1 MEFFNNTTK
10 VVKDDLEKTIKAGSR
25 VSIAAACFSIY
36 AYQELKSQLESCEE
50 IRFIFTSPTFVA
62 EKTPKERREFYIP
75 RLKRENSLYGTEF
88 EVRLRNELKQ
98 KAIAKEC
105 AEWIRKKVRFK
116 SNNTRDG
123 MNTFMLVNTSDE
135 DYTYQPMNTFT
146 TVDLGCE
153 RGSNLTNAVTR
164 FENPGSAEFLRM
176 FNSVWSNQEKLSD
189 VTDDVIEMISSVYQE
204 NAPEL
209 VYFMAIY
216 NIFSEFLS
224 DISEDVLPRE
234 GTGFKNSTIWN
245 KLFSFV
251 YLRFSPLSWQIT

>member
-1 MEFFNNTTK
+1 M
-10 VVKDDLEKTIKAGSR
+10 
-25 VSIAAACFSIY
+25 
-36 AYQELKSQLESCEE
+36 
-50 IRFIFTSPTFVA
+50 
-62 EKTPKERREFYIP
+62 
-75 RLKRENSLYGTEF
+75 
-88 EVRLRNELKQ
+88 RLRNELKQ
-98 KAIAKEC
+98 KTIAKEC

-164 FENPGSAEFLRM
+164 FENPGSAKFLRM

-224 DISEDVLPRE
+224 DISC
-234 GTGFKNSTIWN
+234 
-245 KLFSFV
+245 SFIN
-251 YLRFSPLSWQIT
+251 YQ